1 MAGEL
6 GLSAGCTM
14 HLELCSGCSSRTV
27 EPYSFSSTL
36 QFFSQFGIVILLLG
50 TLAGGVSQIGEAFS
64 YGLLLVCTPPEWL
77 TNGTGR

>member
-14 HLELCSGCSSRTV
+14 HWNYVAGIPVEQRT
-27 EPYSFSSTL
+27 YAFCSTL